1 MNQPAHDAPKSVPL
15 GGLGTGAVEL
25 CADGRFRN
33 LTINN
38 NRTPAAR
45 IPLARHSFLAIRAA
59 GSGPAWLRR
68 LQTPCAGEDA
78 PHLLPADGLKF
89 RGQYPQADYQVEDP
103 AAPVTTVWSAFAP
116 VVPYDYE
123 ASALPLLAVAV
134 QVSNRLASPCE
145 VSVLF
150 NWENTCGASAIRQPG
165 AIPPITTDTLVTQAD
180 WDQMKQGGAEDHERR
195 LHVSSGRIDDAAP
208 RDIRPGDVAPNAL
221 VYGGL
226 DAVHANEDGQ
236 YCIATPWSR
245 TYRTTLSA
253 WDPEDA
259 ESAGR
264 FWRQFEADGEV
275 SGLATRRAARA
286 GAVCN
291 RFTLGPGESR
301 RVTFV
306 AAWYCP
312 RYVVNGV
319 DEGNYYTNNYS
330 GARAVALAGLADSAY
345 LHSAVSAWQQRLYG
359 ADLPPG
365 LARWLLAACE
375 VLSTNSLHAR
385 DGAFGLMAGPHD
397 PRVNY
402 LRDRWFW
409 SFGLLLFYPRLET
422 EMLERASGRLLQPE
436 TRALRI
442 SDGLEG
448 FNAPEFAAGGAA
460 RVEACAQF
468 VLLAC
473 RNFRCGGNLAASARL
488 LPPIQEAMAALLATD
503 KDLDGFPDILDEEPG
518 LDGASARGLNVITAG
533 LWLVALHA
541 AARLARREKRAEAA
555 LYQKASERASRSFDR
570 YFWNREN
577 GYFQLFPKSELG
589 LTPETPLASACHLG
603 QLFPIWIADFLDLPD
618 VFSPSRV
625 ARILENAASRS
636 LNYGRIRLLSPPDAA
651 GETPDAPAAGTNEQA
666 LAELYTGVALLA
678 VARKHAPDSVLCEQL
693 PSALAPA
700 RSSGAASIGLGRALG
715 PLVLWYAVL
724 PVGAALV
731 LSEKQFQV
739 DLGRF
744 ARGERRALTLYTP
757 NGFGKVTVE
766 VGGAEA
772 AYTCRLAY
780 DMDIPQELAS
790 ISISL
795 PADVASARCRL
806 YAGDETIP
814 ADTRR
819 DAGNHLIVTPRVK
832 LSTSALLL
840 RIDEAPGASD
850 SEPGARKWTLPWF
863 RS

>member
-1 MNQPAHDAPKSVPL
+1 MNQPAHEAPKSVPL

-38 NRTPAAR
+38 NRTLAAR
-45 IPLARHSFLAIRAA
+45 IPLARHSFLAIRA
-59 GSGPAWLRR
+59 SGDGRTWMRR

-78 PHLLPADGLKF
+78 PHLLPAGALKF

-103 AAPVTTVWSAFAP
+103 AAPVTAVWSAFAP

-123 ASALPLLAVAV
+123 ASALPLLVLAV
-134 QVSNRLASPCE
+134 QVTNRSPSPCE

-150 NWENTCGASAIRQPG
+150 NWENTCGASAIRQPD
-165 AIPPITTDTLVTQAD
+165 AIPPITPDTLVTQAD

-195 LHVSSGRIDDAAP
+195 LRVSSGRIDDAAP

-226 DAVHANEDGQ
+226 DTIQANEDGQ

-245 TYRTTLSA
+245 AYRTSLA
-253 WDPEDA
+253 IWDPEDA
-259 ESAGR
+259 EAAGR

-275 SGLATRRAARA
+275 SGLGAPAVARA

-345 LHSAVSAWQQRLYG
+345 LHSAVSAWQQRLHG

-365 LARWLLAACE
+365 LARRLLAACE

-409 SFGLLLFYPRLET
+409 SFGLMLFFPRLET

-473 RNFRCGGNLAASARL
+473 RNFRYGGNLAASARL
-488 LPPIQEAMAALLATD
+488 LTPIQEAMAALLATD

-555 LYQKASERASRSFDR
+555 LYQKASERASRAFER
-570 YFWNREN
+570 YFWNREH
-577 GYFQLFPKSELG
+577 GYFQLYPKPALG
-589 LTPETPLASACHLG
+589 LISETALAPACHLG

-618 VFSPSRV
+618 VFSPARI
-625 ARILENAASRS
+625 ARILEAAASRG
-636 LNYGRIRLLSPPDAA
+636 LDHGRIRMLFLPDAA
-651 GETPDAPAAGTNEQA
+651 GETPDTSAAGTGAPA
-666 LAELYTGVALLA
+666 LAEIYTGVAAHAL
-678 VARKHAPDSVLCEQL
+678 ARKHAPDSALCAQL
-693 PSALAPA
+693 PHALMPGPPGERESMEPA
-700 RSSGAASIGLGRALG
+700 RALG
-715 PLVLWYAVL
+715 ALVLWYAVV
-724 PVGAALV
+724 PDGAALV
-731 LSEKQFQV
+731 LSEKQLQ
-739 DLGRF
+739 LNLERF

-766 VGGAEA
+766 VGGADA
-772 AYTCRLAY
+772 AYTCRMAY
-780 DMDIPQELAS
+780 EMDIPQELAS

-819 DAGNHLIVTPRVK
+819 DAGNRLIVTPRVK
-832 LSTSALLL
+832 LSTSALQL
-840 RIDEAPGASD
+840 RIGEGPEASG
-850 SEPGARKWTLPWF
+850 SEMGARKWTLPWF